1 MAIGQFQKG
10 LLGYDPMELRAQ
22 EQKQWQSMY
31 ANAGSPYEKMGIAL
45 GQLGG
50 AMFGAFESPLDSKA
64 KSINDAITKASEQ
77 YTQGT
82 SDYYRAVAD
91 ALPAEYTDSK
101 EVALQKYL
109 ETKKAE
115 TTVWSD
121 SVKAVKDNPELVTTF
136 QQPLAE
142 SLLQKATK
150 RGWNEQDTPI
160 PKTLDEIKEFAK
172 KYELTKDSDYGR
184 YVALQQIADKEGR
197 KEVQQEESRLLTM
210 KSIESTIAR
219 NNREVSKIASDK
231 FEAGNR
237 WNQERESAIALF
249 NANKLDPNVPLKG
262 INLANTELV
271 NAQRIALRQPWQG
284 KANEVITPVG
294 GAGATKTAQP
304 TTTPIALPASPKDA
318 VIGQVYSTAYGPAQW
333 DGKKFNPVAK

>member
-10 LLGYDPMELRAQ
+10 LLGYDPVELRAQ

-284 KANEVITPVG
+284 KANEQITPPG
-294 GAGATKTAQP
+294 GAAPANPKQGA
-304 TTTPIALPASPKDA
+304 D
-318 VIGQVYSTAYGPAQW
+318 IGQQAAASFGSYDPTKYEYRIVNGQVQR
-333 DGKKFNPVAK
+333 KAK